1 MGTFAISKKENG
13 LIKFEFNSR
22 KGKTILTSQSYKT
35 KEECQKDITFLKV
48 HIETISFIKFKTPAG
63 KFFFKLIHE
72 GHIYGISR
80 KFTTELLLIKGLDE
94 MKNTFTE
101 SEILDFSAEIIF
113 D

>member
-35 KEECQKDITFLKV
+35 REECEKDILFLKNR
-48 HIETISFIKFKTPAG
+48 IENVSFLKFKSPNG
-63 KFFFKLIHE
+63 KFFFKLIHD
-72 GHIYGISR
+72 GHIHGISR
-80 KFTTELLLIKGLDE
+80 KFTTELLMAKGLDE
-94 MKNTFTE
+94 VRNNF
-101 SEILDFSAEIIF
+101 SNAEILDFSEEIFF